1 MAKTKTCSF
10 CGKDVPRLW
19 YSNPPTCAAY
29 QCKQKRNEGK
39 GSNKNA
45 VPKRNQSKIKPISD
59 KQSKRL
65 QEYRKARDLYMR
77 ANPIC
82 ECCNTATA
90 TDLHHSAGRTGDLL
104 TNIEYFKALCRGCH
118 TEVELNPKWAK
129 ENGLSVN
136 RLDK

>member
-65 QEYRKARDLYMR
+65 QEYRKVRDEYMKSK
-77 ANPIC
+77 PIC
-82 ECCNTATA
+82 EWCNTSPA
-90 TDLHHSAGRTGDLL
+90 TDLHHAAGKIGSLL
-104 TNIEYFKALCRGCH
+104 TDTRYFKALCRGCH
-118 TEVELNPKWAK
+118 TEVELNPRWAK